1 MFKKTLAMAMAIA
14 SFLNIKE
21 KEIPIADGKVAFTE
35 DQRKILN
42 EGFTEATIQDAITA
56 MNKEIAE
63 KPIVQKANS
72 KLDEALKAYQTAE
85 EAAAN
90 LAKKKDPEAE
100 EEDMDLSAKIDLLTA
115 RAKSAEDAL
124 TLEIKN
130 RDAIVAQLMGEA
142 EVDTP
147 LERILNSKAKAMI
160 KHSATHLMSSNKT
173 YDAFDG
179 RNWNKQAAGK
189 STTATDWADAVNIQK
204 LNGDSELYYREN
216 PDALVSLHR
225 DNFGL
230 PGDWKKKMNV
240 VDIIASGTIASAEL
254 SQGRKLNWAPKNNQ
268 DIQAEEGKIYPISVD
283 MEFVGHILSEI
294 EASWLMMF
302 NKEGSQAYKV
312 TFVRFLVSELDKR
325 LRLEDRIA
333 TTKGVYVKTPD
344 NANKA
349 GRFINRQNGLF
360 YLLWKGRDID
370 KKYRSFNIGT
380 PTFFNI
386 VDYIKD
392 LIEAIPS
399 EARNGLTIYLSEQWL
414 RAYKNRSEQIFGPNN
429 DYTGYPT
436 TPKDFPNIKFQELDD
451 LSGSD
456 FMFVTYPPNIEIL
469 ENIPKEKSLY
479 RFEYSLRKIY
489 VFADYKLG
497 IRPVHIGN
505 KIKDGDPA
513 AFKVQTIWSN
523 NVPVF
528 PSDFFVPVFDDTT
541 GEITATFNQLKV
553 DDAFATDITK
563 ISGLPA
569 GTIVKIQGDTALPVA
584 KNVINNA
591 NFDLTANFDLS
602 TGGTL
607 TMRVNSD
614 LTLKEL
620 ARTTSAPTSPAIA
633 PVSYIDGTLDAAE
646 GSEFVYGASGALT
659 ITEIL
664 NGVNG
669 QEVKIYGNDTAASNV
684 TINDTASIEVAGA
697 AVLALE
703 ADFVE
708 LVLVDGKWIE
718 FNRSI
723 A

>member
-42 EGFTEATIQDAITA
+42 EGFTEATIQDAINA

-90 LAKKKDPEAE
+90 AAKKKDPDAE
-100 EEDMDLSAKIDLLTA
+100 EEDIDLSAKIDLLTA
-115 RAKSAEDAL
+115 RAKNAEDAL
-124 TLEIKN
+124 NLEIKN
-130 RDAIVAQLMGEA
+130 RDKIVEQLMGEA
-142 EVDTP
+142 ESDSP
-147 LERILNSKAKAMI
+147 YERIINSKAKAMI
-160 KHSATHLMSSNKT
+160 KHSATHLMSSNKE
-173 YDAFDG
+173 YDAFTG

-189 STTATDWADAVNIQK
+189 STTATDWNDAVNIQK

-230 PGDWKKKMNV
+230 PSDWKKRMNV
-240 VDIIASGTIASAEL
+240 VDRIASGTIASAEL

-302 NKEGSQAYKV
+302 NKEGSQAYKI

-370 KKYRSFNIGT
+370 KKYRSFALGT
-380 PTFFNI
+380 PTTANI
-386 VDYIKD
+386 VDYVKS
-392 LIEAIPS
+392 LIEPIPT
-399 EARNGLTIYLSEQWL
+399 EARNGLTIYLSEEWL
-414 RAYKNRSEQIFGPNN
+414 RAYKNRSEQLFGTNN

-436 TPKDFPNIKFQELDD
+436 TPKDFPNIKFQELHD

-479 RFEYSLRKIY
+479 RFEYFLRKIY

-523 NVPVF
+523 NLPVF
-528 PSDFFVPVFDDTT
+528 QSDFFVPVFDDTT

-563 ISGLPA
+563 ISGLPE
-569 GTIVKIQGDTALPVA
+569 GTIVKIQGDTALVAA
-584 KNVINNA
+584 KNVKDNA
-591 NFDLTANFDLS
+591 NLDLTADFDLS

-607 TMRVNSD
+607 TLRVNSD

-620 ARTTSAPTSPAIA
+620 ARTTSAPTSPTIEA
-633 PVSYIDGTLDAAE
+633 VSYTDGSLDADE
-646 GSEFVYGASGALT
+646 GSEFVYGTSGALT

-664 NGVNG
+664 NGVPG
-669 QEVKIYGNDTAASNV
+669 QTVKVSGNATASSDV
-684 TINDTASIEVAGA
+684 TINDTASIEVAST
-697 AVLALE
+697 AVLAL
-703 ADFVE
+703 AGDFVE
-708 LVLVDGKWIE
+708 FVLVDGKWIE
-718 FNRSI
+718 FNRVI